1 MYISS
6 LSTTLIDNTLCI
18 IGVLTKPDRIQ
29 AGEAGSWTSFVKN
42 EREALEHN
50 WFCVKQPSPEQ
61 LKLGITWVEA
71 RNSENV
77 WFSTTAPWCELE
89 GRYQKYL
96 RTSNL
101 VAKLSIVLSDLI
113 AKRSVSTSF
122 AARWCFTEASFLTD
136 CIKSTTSWRD
146 QSLSVAQ
153 CWHSCHLGHLTHGAR

>member
-1 MYISS
+1 M
-6 LSTTLIDNTLCI
+6 TLITAKFLI

-61 LKLGITWVEA
+61 LKSGITWAEA
-71 RNSENV
+71 RTSENN

-89 GRYQKYL
+89 GRYQKYV

-101 VAKLSIVLSDLI
+101 VAKLSIILSDLI
-113 AKRSVSTSF
+113 AKR
-122 AARWCFTEASFLTD
+122 
-136 CIKSTTSWRD
+136 
-146 QSLSVAQ
+146 
-153 CWHSCHLGHLTHGAR
+153 